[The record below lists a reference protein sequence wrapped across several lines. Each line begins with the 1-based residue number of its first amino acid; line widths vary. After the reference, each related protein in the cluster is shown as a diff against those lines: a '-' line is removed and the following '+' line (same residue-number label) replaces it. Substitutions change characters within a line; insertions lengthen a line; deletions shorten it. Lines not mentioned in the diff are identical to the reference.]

1 MRADARDRN
10 TQLARELEGDL
21 IERLSS
27 ALNRYHQV
35 ALTEG
40 QWGLMIGP
48 WLRALVATAIQR
60 YGAIDQCLGDFE
72 VSTFTFVPTVASD
85 LVPVDTL
92 AAAWM
97 VTDPVW
103 SNWFDSQILLRLGTD
118 DPRRLVEQLPSADT
132 EAFEVEPQPQ
142 VSRSLTPIRS
152 LVNRIARRAMI
163 LAQRQTDIV
172 FFNTCLPRRDLILTQ
187 IRSGQFPVVPE
198 VMGLES
204 GATGRVAYAVDIAGR
219 HQMCASLDSGQLV
232 GLHRFLVDL
241 APQQL
246 PRVFVE
252 GYSSLRDS
260 VSRLPLPSRPR
271 SIVTAN
277 AFAYNEQFK
286 CWLASKKSDG
296 SKYIAIQHGNNY
308 GTHRWW
314 NPNVEEVTSDAFI
327 TWGWDGGGARY
338 IPGFITKSTSR
349 SRKRGARSHLLLVE
363 SASPFRRMVWD
374 EYVEFLRYFD
384 DQLEFVGRL
393 REDLRS
399 NLVLRLHYESL
410 QLGFNEVGRWKSSY
424 PEVRIDMGQ
433 GSIERLWA
441 DSRLVVHSY
450 DSTGL
455 LECLAANTPSI
466 AFWQNGLEHVM
477 DDALPY
483 YRLLVDAGIVHLGPL
498 GAADKVA
505 AVWEDVD
512 EWWRSDLVQEARME
526 FAGRFARTSPNLPRD
541 FARLVKESL

>member
-1 MRADARDRN
+1 
-10 TQLARELEGDL
+10 
-21 IERLSS
+21 
-27 ALNRYHQV
+27 
-35 ALTEG
+35 
-40 QWGLMIGP
+40 
-48 WLRALVATAIQR
+48 
-60 YGAIDQCLGDFE
+60 
-72 VSTFTFVPTVASD
+72 
-85 LVPVDTL
+85 
-92 AAAWM
+92 
-97 VTDPVW
+97 
-103 SNWFDSQILLRLGTD
+103 
-118 DPRRLVEQLPSADT
+118 
-132 EAFEVEPQPQ
+132 
-142 VSRSLTPIRS
+142 
-152 LVNRIARRAMI
+152 
-163 LAQRQTDIV
+163 
-172 FFNTCLPRRDLILTQ
+172 
-187 IRSGQFPVVPE
+187 
-198 VMGLES
+198 
-204 GATGRVAYAVDIAGR
+204 
-219 HQMCASLDSGQLV
+219 
-232 GLHRFLVDL
+232 
-241 APQQL
+241 
-246 PRVFVE
+246 
-252 GYSSLRDS
+252 
-260 VSRLPLPSRPR
+260 
-271 SIVTAN
+271 
-277 AFAYNEQFK
+277 
-286 CWLASKKSDG
+286 
-296 SKYIAIQHGNNY
+296 
-308 GTHRWW
+308 
-314 NPNVEEVTSDAFI
+314 
-327 TWGWDGGGARY
+327 
-338 IPGFITKSTSR
+338 
-349 SRKRGARSHLLLVE
+349 
-363 SASPFRRMVWD
+363 MVWD